1 MGRKRQRGGDRWLL
15 THGLPV
21 LAYVALIFVISAQ
34 PNLKPPLQFD
44 NSDKLYH
51 LAEYGGLG
59 LLLARAIRATGRFAH
74 GVHAG
79 LAALCVGI
87 VIATADEMFQSTVP
101 GRIASGFDLMA
112 DTLGLI
118 AAVLVYAAWARE

>member
-1 MGRKRQRGGDRWLL
+1 MQYPR
-15 THGLPV
+15 
-21 LAYVALIFVISAQ
+21 
-34 PNLKPPLQFD
+34 
-44 NSDKLYH
+44 
-51 LAEYGGLG
+51 
-59 LLLARAIRATGRFAH
+59 RFTH

-101 GRIASGFDLMA
+101 GRIASGFDLLA